1 MDCQLY
7 TMLAGNA
14 IIMIIANKLQNL
26 LTLRVSDEGHSITGW
41 SVTLRVSDEGHSI
54 TGWSVTLRVTDE
66 GHSITGWSVTLRV
79 SDEGHSITGWSVTLR
94 VTDEGHSITGS
105 CVLNYIF
112 TFLLMLN
119 NNLSKTVSF
128 FDKKNY

>member
-1 MDCQLY
+1 
-7 TMLAGNA
+7 MLAGNA

-26 LTLRVSDEGHSITGW
+26 LTLRVSDEGHFITGR
-41 SVTLRVSDEGHSI
+41 SVTLRVSDG
-54 TGWSVTLRVTDE
+54 

-79 SDEGHSITGWSVTLR
+79 S
-94 VTDEGHSITGS
+94 DEGHSITGS

-128 FDKKNY
+128 FDNLFY

>member
-1 MDCQLY
+1 
-7 TMLAGNA
+7 MLAGNA

-66 GHSITGWSVTLRV
+66 GHSITY
-79 SDEGHSITGWSVTLR
+79 
-94 VTDEGHSITGS
+94 
-105 CVLNYIF
+105 VLS
-112 TFLLMLN
+112 FLL
-119 NNLSKTVSF
+119 
-128 FDKKNY
+128 KKNLQTAKNNFFADREK